1 MVNVRRKRHSSVLL
15 IRFSIRP
22 PSAFYDGDEKI
33 KEKETTSADT
43 GAGNICVKTQS
54 GKIYKVKAAGVYTF
68 LHDIV
73 GIGKIRQRYPIYPV
87 HGEGS
92 SVWKELNAYIELM
105 KKNNM

>member
-1 MVNVRRKRHSSVLL
+1 M
-15 IRFSIRP
+15 
-22 PSAFYDGDEKI
+22 
-33 KEKETTSADT
+33 
-43 GAGNICVKTQS
+43 
-54 GKIYKVKAAGVYTF
+54 KAAGVYTF